1 MRAQT
6 DYIADLVRRE
16 DRDRFL
22 TAMFVPADRR
32 DDVLALYAFNI
43 ELARI
48 RDNVSE
54 TLIGRMKL
62 QWWRDVVAGI
72 CAGQGAPLGNPVTQA
87 LNQAITRHKLLQE
100 LLERMISTREREMDT
115 DDTGFAFASAVELE
129 NYAEGTAA
137 SLIQLALHILGATDD
152 VSRQAARHVGIG
164 TALTGILRAVLVHAA
179 DNRLLLPKESVSSA
193 GLSGVQDLTP
203 KNVGPVSHVVR
214 DLAATAEAHLAKA
227 RSLSVPRTA
236 IPALMGATI
245 SSRYLTTLR
254 RAQFDLTH
262 TRVLNMRASVLAL
275 MWAAWRGKF

>member
-22 TAMFVPADRR
+22 TAMFVPAERR

-62 QWWRDVVAGI
+62 QWWRDVVSGI
-72 CAGQGAPLGNPVTQA
+72 CAGQGAPQGNPVTQA
-87 LNQAITRHKLLQE
+87 LNQAITRHKIPQDVF
-100 LLERMISTREREMDT
+100 ERMISTRERELDT
-115 DDTGFAFASAVELE
+115 DDTGFTFGSAIELE
-129 NYAEGTAA
+129 SYAEGTAA
-137 SLIQLALHILGATDD
+137 SLIQLVLHILEATDD

-164 TALTGILRAVLVHAA
+164 TALTGILRAVLIHAA
-179 DNRLLLPKESVSSA
+179 DNRLLLPKESVASA
-193 GLSGVQDLTP
+193 GLSGVQDLSP
-203 KNVGPVSHVVR
+203 KNLGPVANAIR
-214 DLAATAEAHLAKA
+214 DLAANAEAHLAKA
-227 RSLSVPRTA
+227 RTLSVPSTA
-236 IPALMGATI
+236 VAALLGATI
-245 SSRYLTTLR
+245 ASRYLTILR

-262 TRVLNMRASVLAL
+262 PNVLNMRASVLAL
-275 MWAAWRGKF
+275 MWAAWRGNF